1 MFIYNYS
8 LIKRCFQLLLACLV
22 VTGCI
27 ENDIPYP
34 RTQADFLTIVAEKEL
49 RSALIDTKNR
59 VVTLYLDETAN
70 IYNVNIT
77 EYTLT
82 EGAYINGTTIHNG
95 IDLSEPISV
104 TLTLYQ
110 DYEWTIKAVQDVERY
125 FTISPQVGSAEIDVP
140 GHRVVA
146 YIPMNSSLDNVKVTS
161 IKLGT
166 EVSSMSPNLEG
177 QIVDFTEPVEVKV
190 TAFDRTET
198 WTIYV
203 GQTDSNVNTERVD
216 AWTNVAWVYGTAEA
230 GKDNGFEYREAS
242 SLEWSVVPSNWIT
255 HDGGSFY
262 ARLVHLKANTEY
274 VARAYSEDEYGAE
287 VMFTT
292 GSIVP
297 LTDGSLD
304 DWHQDGKVWNP
315 WAEGGVSFWDTGN
328 KGATTLGQSN
338 SQPTDDTYSGKGK
351 AAKLETKF
359 VGLGGIGKL
368 AAGNLFSGKYVRT
381 DGTNGILDFG
391 REFTAR
397 PTKLRGYMKYNC
409 VAITHTNDEMSHL
422 KGEPDIATIYI
433 ALTDW
438 TSPYEIRTNPSNRQ
452 LFDPDDESVIAYGTV
467 EYGYS
472 VPEYT
477 PFEITL
483 DYKDTQRVPTFILVV
498 ASASKYGDYF
508 TGGNGSVL
516 YVDDFSLDY
525 DY

>member
-1 MFIYNYS
+1 MFISDFIRRNILLIAGCLS
-8 LIKRCFQLLLACLV
+8 LV
-22 VTGCI
+22 GCI

-34 RTQADFLTIVAEKEL
+34 RTQADFLTIVAEKEVK
-49 RSALIDTKNR
+49 SAQIDTKTR
-59 VVTLYLDETAN
+59 TVTLYLDETAN
-70 IYNVNIT
+70 IYDVNIT

-82 EGAYINGTTIHNG
+82 DGAYINGTTIHNG
-95 IDLSEPISV
+95 IDLSEPINV

-140 GHRVVA
+140 GRRVVA
-146 YIPMNSSLDNVKVTS
+146 YIPMNASLENVSVTS

-166 EVSSMSPNLEG
+166 TVSSMSPSLEG
-177 QIVDFTEPVEVKV
+177 TTVDFTNPVEVTV
-190 TAFDRTET
+190 TAYDRSEK

-203 GQTDSNVNTERVD
+203 GQTESNVNTDRVD

-230 GKDNGFEYREAS
+230 GKNNGFQYREAS
-242 SLEWSVVPSNWIT
+242 SPEWLEVPSDWIV
-255 HDGGSFY
+255 HNGGSFH
-262 ARLVHLKANTEY
+262 ARLIHLKADTDY
-274 VARAYSEDEYGAE
+274 VTRAYSEEEYGME
-287 VMFTT
+287 LSFTT
-292 GSIVP
+292 ERIIP

-304 DWHQDGKVWNP
+304 DWHLDGKVWNP
-315 WAEGGVSFWDTGN
+315 WPQGGVSFWDTGN

-338 SQPTDDTYSGKGK
+338 SQPTDDTAIGTGK

-359 VGLGGIGKL
+359 VGLGSIGKL
-368 AAGNLFSGKYVRT
+368 AAGNLFSGAYVRT

-391 REFTAR
+391 REFSAR

-409 VAITHTNDEMSHL
+409 AVISHSNDEMAHL
-422 KGEPDIATIYI
+422 KNQPDTAAIYI
-433 ALTDW
+433 ALADW
-438 TSPYEIRTNPSNRQ
+438 SAPHQIRTNPNNRQ

-472 VPEYT
+472 VTEYT
-477 PFEITL
+477 PFEIVL
-483 DYKDTQRVPTFILVV
+483 EYKDTQRIPTYIVVV

-508 TGGNGSVL
+508 TGGDGSVL
-516 YVDDFSLDY
+516 HVDELTLEY